1 MPGIH
6 SRWVKAIRGASSAA
20 RTYLADQQR
29 MQELMAQA
37 MPWPHSCRACK
48 QQATMSGGHSNMHRG
63 CAKGTYHQLK
73 PLKCGSQCRI
83 IYTPSDNRSSWA
95 VLEKQAIELIR
106 SVSTRLGDERRVI
119 LVAES
124 FGGCLGVR
132 VARSAPHLL
141 ERLVLINPA
150 TSFTKSLGG
159 ITALVAATNLLS
171 IFPERLY
178 QARPCWMCRFGSRI
192 GPTGFA
198 DSGA

>member
-1 MPGIH
+1 
-6 SRWVKAIRGASSAA
+6 
-20 RTYLADQQR
+20 
-29 MQELMAQA
+29 MQ
-37 MPWPHSCRACK
+37 
-48 QQATMSGGHSNMHRG
+48 RG
-63 CAKGTYHQLK
+63 CAKRSYYLHK
-73 PLKCGSQCRI
+73 SLKCRAHGRI

-106 SVSTRLGDERRVI
+106 SVSTRLEDERKVI

-178 QARPCWMCRFGSRI
+178 QACPR
-192 GPTGFA
+192 
-198 DSGA
+198 

>member
-1 MPGIH
+1 MPTTL
-6 SRWVKAIRGASSAA
+6 R
-20 RTYLADQQR
+20 
-29 MQELMAQA
+29 AQ
-37 MPWPHSCRACK
+37 C
-48 QQATMSGGHSNMHRG
+48 
-63 CAKGTYHQLK
+63 QL
-73 PLKCGSQCRI
+73 SCRI

-106 SVSTRLGDERRVI
+106 SVSTRLEEDRKVI

-132 VARSAPHLL
+132 VACSAPHLL

-159 ITALVAATNLLS
+159 ITGLIAATQLLS

-178 QARPCWMCRFGSRI
+178 QVCLCHA
-192 GPTGFA
+192 A
-198 DSGA
+198 DHAKLRM